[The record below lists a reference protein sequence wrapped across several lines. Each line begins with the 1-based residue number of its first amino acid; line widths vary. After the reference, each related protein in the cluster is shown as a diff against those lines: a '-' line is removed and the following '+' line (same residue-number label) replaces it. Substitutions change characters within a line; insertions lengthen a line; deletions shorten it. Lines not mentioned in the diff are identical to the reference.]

1 MSKVSSYRNKALKQL
16 NLILLFSLLF
26 LFSLSARN
34 YTVSG
39 YLRDAATGETL
50 ISATV
55 YDRHSGKGVT
65 SNLYG
70 FYSLTLP
77 EDSVNLEFS
86 YLGYL
91 PARESFLLDGDRTL
105 NISLQANTLLEEVV
119 VEAHENREIGV
130 RGTQM
135 STVAVPVG
143 QIKQL
148 PALFGEVDV
157 LKALQ
162 LLPGVQG
169 GIEGSSGM
177 YVRGGGPD
185 ENLVLLDGVPV
196 YNVNHAGGFF
206 SVFNADAIKNV
217 TLYKGSFP
225 ARFGGRLSSVV
236 DVRMND
242 GNDKEI
248 HGNFSLGLISSKIN
262 VEGPLIKEKTT
273 FNVSLR
279 RTYSDL
285 LVKPTMAYLA
295 KSDPDINRF
304 SAGYYFYDLNLKLA
318 HRFSDRDRL
327 YLSFYS
333 GDDAIYANV
342 KTTDY
347 TDSEDAHYVS
357 HLKLDWKWGNL
368 VSALRWNHVINPK
381 LFLNTTASYT
391 RYRFSMGIGLTDSYT
406 SPTDRSEEDAS
417 LTFRSAIEDYTLK
430 TDLDWQPD
438 TRHEIKGGANITWHT
453 FRPGVSAISAKERTN
468 DDVMRIDT
476 TYGDKDMAS
485 LETMLYVED
494 NIELNTFVKLN
505 LGLHYS
511 DYFVSGQ
518 SYHSLQPRAGLRFL
532 LSDAWS
538 VKLGYARMNQYIH
551 LLSNSSIS
559 LPTDL
564 WVPVT
569 RQILPMH
576 SQQYSGGV
584 FYQWRSKVDF
594 SVEAYY
600 KTMDNLIEYKDG
612 ASFMSSST
620 GWEEKVCMGRGWAY
634 GVEFLAQK
642 SFGRTTG
649 WLAYTWAKSER
660 LFDRP
665 GQELNWGRVFPAKYD
680 RRHDISLT
688 ASHKVSDRID
698 VSATW
703 VYATGNCATLGTQ
716 QYVVEG
722 ETLTYIEG
730 RNNYR
735 FEDYHRLDVGINFN
749 KKKKYGIRT
758 WNLSVYNAYNQKNPF
773 FVYTESDYDPG
784 TGTVRKQLKQVSIFT
799 IIPSLSY
806 SYKF

>member
-1 MSKVSSYRNKALKQL
+1 MRHLNKT
-16 NLILLFSLLF
+16 LLLLCGLTGLSP
-26 LFSLSARN
+26 LFARN

-55 YDRHSGKGVT
+55 YDRHSGRGVT

-77 EDSVNLEFS
+77 EDSVYLEFS

-91 PARESFLLDGDRTL
+91 PHRETFLLDADRTL
-105 NISLQANTLLEEVV
+105 HVALQSNTLLEEVV
-119 VEAHENREIGV
+119 IEAPENREIGV

-248 HGNFSLGLISSKIN
+248 HGNFSVGLISSKLN
-262 VEGPLIKEKTT
+262 VEGPIVKESTT

-285 LVKPTMAYLA
+285 LVKPAMAYLA
-295 KSDPDINRF
+295 MTDPEVRKF

-318 HRFSDRDRL
+318 HKFSDRDRL
-327 YLSFYS
+327 YLSLYS

-342 KTTDY
+342 RTSDY
-347 TDSEDAHYVS
+347 TTSEEDHYLS
-357 HLKLDWKWGNL
+357 RLKLDWKWGNL
-368 VSALRWNHVINPK
+368 VSALRWNHVINPR

-391 RYRFSMGIGLTDSYT
+391 RYRFNMGINASDSYT
-406 SPTDRSEEDAS
+406 SPSEHTEEEAA
-417 LTFRSAIEDYTLK
+417 LVFHSAIEDYTLK
-430 TDLDWQPD
+430 ADLDWQPD
-438 TRHEIKGGANITWHT
+438 TRHEIKAGANITRHT
-453 FRPGVSAISAKERTN
+453 FKPGITALSARERT
-468 DDVMRIDT
+468 DDVTARVDT
-476 TYGDKDMAS
+476 SYGDANLSS
-485 LETMLYVED
+485 LETMFYIED
-494 NIELNTFVKLN
+494 NIELGPFVKLN
-505 LGLHYS
+505 LGLHHS
-511 DYFVSGQ
+511 DYFISRR
-518 SYHSLQPRAGLRFL
+518 SYHSLQPRAGLRWLFD
-532 LSDAWS
+532 DAWS
-538 VKLGYARMNQYIH
+538 FKLGYARMNQYIH

-569 RQILPMH
+569 RQIQPMF
-576 SQQYSGGV
+576 SQQYSSGL
-584 FYQWRSKVDF
+584 FYQWRNKVDF
-594 SVEAYY
+594 SLEAYY

-612 ASFMSSST
+612 ASFMGSST

-649 WLAYTWAKSER
+649 WLAYTWARSER
-660 LFDRP
+660 LFDRL
-665 GQELNWGRVFPAKYD
+665 GQELNWGKVFPAKYD

-688 ASHKVSDRID
+688 ASHKFSDRID

-703 VYATGNCATLGTQ
+703 VYATGNCATLGLQEYLLEDQ
-716 QYVVEG
+716 Q
-722 ETLTYIEG
+722 LTYIES

-735 FEDYHRLDVGINFN
+735 YQDYHRLDLGINFH
-749 KKKKYGIRT
+749 KKKKHGIQT
-758 WNLSVYNAYNQKNPF
+758 WNLSIYNAYNQNNPF
-773 FVYTESDYDPG
+773 FVYTESEYDAADR
-784 TGTVRKQLKQVSIFT
+784 TVRKKLMQVSIFT
-799 IIPSLSY
+799 FIPSLNY